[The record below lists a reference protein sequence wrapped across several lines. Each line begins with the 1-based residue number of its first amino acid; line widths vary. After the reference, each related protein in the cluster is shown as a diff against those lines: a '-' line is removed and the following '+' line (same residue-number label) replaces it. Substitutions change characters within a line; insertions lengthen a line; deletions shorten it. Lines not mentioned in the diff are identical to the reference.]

1 MTLFQ
6 AFFLALVQ
14 GITEFLPIS
23 SSGHLVLFQKLFRI
37 TKAPVLFD
45 VLLHLGTLG
54 AILVFFRQEIIS
66 LAKDW
71 GKGKK
76 VWLLVIIG
84 SIPTA
89 ILGFFLNSKIE
100 EIFSSLILAG
110 IMWIVFGL
118 LLLLTRVI
126 EAGSKSLEKKN
137 FRVMD
142 ALVIGFFQAVALFP
156 GISRSG
162 ATIIGGK
169 IRRFTP
175 EAAFLFSFLLA
186 IPAILGATI
195 FKLKDESGA
204 INPVYGVIAIVVAG
218 VVGYISL
225 GLLQRT
231 LKSNKFCSFGF
242 YCLAVGFLALLLG
255 SRL

>member
-6 AFFLALVQ
+6 TLFLALVQ

-23 SSGHLVLFQKLFRI
+23 SSGHLVLFQKLFRM

-54 AILVFFRQEIIS
+54 AILVFFRQEIVS
-66 LAKDW
+66 LTKDW
-71 GKGKK
+71 RKEKK
-76 VWLLVIIG
+76 IWVLIIIG
-84 SIPTA
+84 SVPVA
-89 ILGFFLNSKIE
+89 IFGFFLNSKIE
-100 EIFSSLILAG
+100 EIFISLTLVG
-110 IMWIVFGL
+110 IMWIVSGL
-118 LLLLTRVI
+118 LLLLARLVKV
-126 EAGSKSLEKKN
+126 GNKSLEKKN
-137 FRVMD
+137 FRTLD
-142 ALVIGFFQAVALFP
+142 ALVIGLFQAAALFP

-169 IRRFTP
+169 IRHFTP

-195 FKLKDESGA
+195 FELKDGSEA

-218 VVGYISL
+218 IVGYFTL
-225 GLLQRT
+225 GLLQRI
-231 LKSNKFCSFGF
+231 LKSNKFGSFGF